1 MANLPTI
8 NDVNL
13 VTLRHWIYN
22 KLTEDALDGVYEDE
36 LADAMGVPYDASMP
50 EPNRNATQEEI
61 IEYNNFYDE
70 QNENLYDLYYQ
81 ALGLILEPVDELEM
95 KEVE

>member
-1 MANLPTI
+1 MANLPTFH
-8 NDVNL
+8 DVNL
-13 VTLRHWIYN
+13 VMLRHWIYN
-22 KLTEDALDGVYEDE
+22 KLPEDALDGVYEDE
-36 LADAMGVPYDASMP
+36 LADAMGVPYDVSMS
-50 EPNRNATQEEI
+50 EPSSDATQEEI

>member
-36 LADAMGVPYDASMP
+36 LADAMGVPYEAFV
-50 EPNRNATQEEI
+50 EPSSDATQEEI
-61 IEYNNFYDE
+61 IEYNNLYDE

-81 ALGLILEPVDELEM
+81 ALGLILEPADELEM

>member
-36 LADAMGVPYDASMP
+36 LADAMGVPYEEFM
-50 EPNRNATQEEI
+50 EPSSDATQEEI
-61 IEYNNFYDE
+61 IEYNNLFDE

-81 ALGLILEPVDELEM
+81 ALGLILEPADELEM